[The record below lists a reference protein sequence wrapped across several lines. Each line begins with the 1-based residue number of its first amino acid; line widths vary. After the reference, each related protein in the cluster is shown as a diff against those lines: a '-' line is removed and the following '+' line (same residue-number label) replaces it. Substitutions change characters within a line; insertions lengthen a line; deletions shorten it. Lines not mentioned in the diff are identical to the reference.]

1 MSIIRDFARFIEPSG
16 ELSYDNTTSGLSGT
30 TIKSAID
37 ELSVLVGGGNVG
49 SQATFD
55 LYEFTATGGQT
66 IFNLSETFTEG
77 NTITTGNFVTGVVYK
92 ITNVGDTDFTLI
104 GAASNTLGEVFTATG
119 PGGGTTGT
127 AEVSITYVPGYI
139 QVYVNGVFVAENDYT
154 ASDGQTIVL
163 SESADASDLISL
175 VVLDSFNTA
184 TQLRVIDVDA
194 SAPDDSLVIDNVG
207 DVSVT
212 SDIKLADNGKAIF
225 GAGSDL
231 QIYHTGGASVIA
243 DSGDGSLFIQGESQI
258 VLGNVGN
265 IESYAIFN
273 TDGAVQLRHNNTQ
286 KFTTTSSGIDVTG
299 TVTADALTVSSSTP
313 TLQFTDTD
321 NNYDATIQ
329 GLSGSL
335 VLTADSGAEFGTES
349 IQFKTG
355 AAERMRI
362 DSAGNVTIGAPV
374 NNDADAQLH
383 VYGLGQTTAD
393 LTDSGD
399 MGATLRLSDVNT
411 AAGSGGAIVF
421 ANQQGDVANSAGF
434 AAIKGLLSNGNTNT
448 IGHIA
453 FSTRDAI
460 GDTALTERMRIDSSG
475 NTSIYETLTL
485 GNTDATTGDIRIYDT
500 GNNQLQLSGIGSND
514 FLVDLLGTSAV
525 GTLKFNDY
533 YVSIDVNDG
542 TDALTLIS
550 SSTGIAGPQLDFT
563 FEKATP
569 ADNDVVGRINFNGR
583 NSAAEG
589 ITYARIDG
597 KSSQVLDGAETG
609 VLSFS
614 TRKNTSQFEEV
625 LRINNTGEM
634 IFPSGIEI
642 YQATAGIS
650 NTIAIGT
657 SAVQS
662 QYPYQRI
669 DSFSTDGSGYLWAFA
684 AHDNSPENTAI
695 KMLIND
701 SPTVDEVT
709 VIGALKVRDFDL
721 NEYNSSYPTFTTT
734 GVTLNSDGD
743 IEATGDIKLP
753 AGFHISRKGSLSS
766 VSLITQRYVFT
777 HNSNSVWGSC
787 IIEYA
792 VTGTLGASST
802 QNYRK
807 GIITFTKYTGDAT
820 PMRNQVDTAII
831 AGSGI
836 SVSIVDVT
844 ANQFRIDFSISGSSG
859 SRYIASTLDVTASEI
874 VITDVAHSIF

>member
-460 GDTALTERMRIDSSG
+460 GDTALTERMRIDSAG
-475 NTSIYETLTL
+475 
-485 GNTDATTGDIRIYDT
+485 R
-500 GNNQLQLSGIGSND
+500 
-514 FLVDLLGTSAV
+514 V
-525 GTLKFNDY
+525 G
-533 YVSIDVNDG
+533 
-542 TDALTLIS
+542 
-550 SSTGIAGPQLDFT
+550 
-563 FEKATP
+563 
-569 ADNDVVGRINFNGR
+569 
-583 NSAAEG
+583 
-589 ITYARIDG
+589 
-597 KSSQVLDGAETG
+597 
-609 VLSFS
+609 
-614 TRKNTSQFEEV
+614 
-625 LRINNTGEM
+625 
-634 IFPSGIEI
+634 
-642 YQATAGIS
+642 
-650 NTIAIGT
+650 IGT
-657 SAVQS
+657 SSPNYVLNTNYNANATFSNAVSDFTQMWQNS
-662 QYPYQRI
+662 DVNGLGVALADDLTARLVTNNGYELAFNNGVTEVMRI
-669 DSFSTDGSGYLWAFA
+669 SGSNLLVGRT
-684 AHDNSPENTAI
+684 S
-695 KMLIND
+695 
-701 SPTVDEVT
+701 V
-709 VIGALKVRDFDL
+709 G
-721 NEYNSSYPTFTTT
+721 TT
-734 GVTLNSDGD
+734 GTGHSIRGGDSAIFARAGGEVVIFSRSDSDGEILRFD
-743 IEATGDIKLP
+743 SNGSAGVGSIGVASDKFYFAGANEGIAIDDSLNAVIPVTDTG
-753 AGFHISRKGSLSS
+753 AG
-766 VSLITQRYVFT
+766 
-777 HNSNSVWGSC
+777 NND
-787 IIEYA
+787 A
-792 VTGTLGASST
+792 VDLGASGGPMFKDLYLSGGVVFGDAGGSGT
-802 QNYRK
+802 ATSNSIDSYEEGTWTPTYSPQGSAFTSINYDAAVYGK
-807 GIITFTKYTGDAT
+807 YVKVGAVVHIQGIVRTDAISGGSGNVYIGGMPFTSDNYGVISIGYTNGFTGDNPGGLYT
-820 PMRNQVDTAII
+820 ESNSTNII
-831 AGSGI
+831 I
-836 SVSIVDVT
+836 RYRTT
-844 ANQFRIDFSISGSSG
+844 ANSALDNL
-859 SRYIASTLDVTASEI
+859 LDVTDLNTGGNSNYI
-874 VITDVAHSIF
+874 IFSGTYMTTQ

>member
-1 MSIIRDFARFIEPSG
+1 
-16 ELSYDNTTSGLSGT
+16 
-30 TIKSAID
+30 
-37 ELSVLVGGGNVG
+37 
-49 SQATFD
+49 
-55 LYEFTATGGQT
+55 
-66 IFNLSETFTEG
+66 
-77 NTITTGNFVTGVVYK
+77 
-92 ITNVGDTDFTLI
+92 
-104 GAASNTLGEVFTATG
+104 
-119 PGGGTTGT
+119 
-127 AEVSITYVPGYI
+127 
-139 QVYVNGVFVAENDYT
+139 
-154 ASDGQTIVL
+154 
-163 SESADASDLISL
+163 
-175 VVLDSFNTA
+175 
-184 TQLRVIDVDA
+184 
-194 SAPDDSLVIDNVG
+194 
-207 DVSVT
+207 
-212 SDIKLADNGKAIF
+212 
-225 GAGSDL
+225 
-231 QIYHTGGASVIA
+231 
-243 DSGDGSLFIQGESQI
+243 
-258 VLGNVGN
+258 
-265 IESYAIFN
+265 
-273 TDGAVQLRHNNTQ
+273 
-286 KFTTTSSGIDVTG
+286 
-299 TVTADALTVSSSTP
+299 
-313 TLQFTDTD
+313 
-321 NNYDATIQ
+321 
-329 GLSGSL
+329 
-335 VLTADSGAEFGTES
+335 
-349 IQFKTG
+349 
-355 AAERMRI
+355 
-362 DSAGNVTIGAPV
+362 
-374 NNDADAQLH
+374 
-383 VYGLGQTTAD
+383 
-393 LTDSGD
+393 
-399 MGATLRLSDVNT
+399 LRLSDVNT

-448 IGHIA
+448 IGHLA

-766 VSLITQRYVFT
+766 VSSITQRYVFT